1 MKTEREEENSP
12 SEINRSTFSPSLCKH
27 PIEQE
32 RHLPALE
39 IIVHL
44 EKEI

>member
-12 SEINRSTFSPSLCKH
+12 SEINRSTFFPSLCKR